1 MKRLLL
7 VLMCVSFLG
16 CATVNTPPVSPSSH
30 NTEMR
35 VEDPQSEEAKKLGND
50 IAETGFWVGISL
62 IISHAFGIWPF

>member
-35 VEDPQSEEAKKLGND
+35 VEEPQSEEAKKLGKD
-50 IAETGFWVGISL
+50 IAETGVWIGFSIFM
-62 IISHAFGIWPF
+62 SHVLGTWPF

>member
-35 VEDPQSEEAKKLGND
+35 VEESQSEEAKKLGKN
-50 IAETGFWVGISL
+50 TFWML
-62 IISHAFGIWPF
+62 IDALFISHALSVWPF